1 MGWMTMLLCAADV
14 AQLGKSIRINASVKT
29 SSVSP
34 VVCTEPWSSS
44 TAQRSA
50 YLGRVTL
57 TKKHSPSRYL
67 MASQSCQ
74 ALGLVATLTA
84 PIPTMS

>member
-1 MGWMTMLLCAADV
+1 MGWMTMLLCAADAV
-14 AQLGKSIRINASVKT
+14 RLGKSIRINASVKT

-44 TAQRSA
+44 MALRSA
-50 YLGRVTL
+50 YLGRATL
-57 TKKHSPSRYL
+57 TRKHLPSRYL
-67 MASQSCQ
+67 TASQSCQ

>member
-1 MGWMTMLLCAADV
+1 MGWMTMLLCAADAV
-14 AQLGKSIRINASVKT
+14 RHGRSIRINESVKT

-44 TAQRSA
+44 MALRSA
-50 YLGRVTL
+50 YLGRATL
-57 TKKHSPSRYL
+57 TRKLLPSRYL
-67 MASQSCQ
+67 TASQSCQ
-74 ALGLVATLTA
+74 ESGLVATLTA

>member
-1 MGWMTMLLCAADV
+1 MGWMTMLLCAADAV
-14 AQLGKSIRINASVKT
+14 QLGKSIRINESVKT

-44 TAQRSA
+44 MALRSA
-50 YLGRVTL
+50 YLGRATS
-57 TKKHSPSRYL
+57 TKKRSPSRYL
-67 MASQSCQ
+67 TASQSCQ
-74 ALGLVATLTA
+74 ESGLVATLTA

>member
-1 MGWMTMLLCAADV
+1 MLLCAVGV
-14 AQLGKSIRINASVKT
+14 ALPGRSIRINASVKT

-44 TAQRSA
+44 MGLRSA
-50 YLGRVTL
+50 YLGRATL
-57 TKKHSPSRYL
+57 IKKHSLSRYL
-67 MASQSCQ
+67 TASQSCQ
-74 ALGLVATLTA
+74 ESGLVATLTA

>member
-1 MGWMTMLLCAADV
+1 MEWMTMLLCAVGV
-14 AQLGKSIRINASVKT
+14 ARHGRSIRRNASVKT

-34 VVCTEPWSSS
+34 AVCTEPWSSS
-44 TAQRSA
+44 MGLRSA
-50 YLGRVTL
+50 SLGRASL
-57 TKKHSPSRYL
+57 TRKHLQSRYL
-67 MASQSCQ
+67 TASQSCQ